1 MERASTYQNRP
12 GYRRISV
19 NVPADLVV
27 KIDLLAA
34 TRPDHPYR
42 AELVTEAIRVYLSQQ
57 VDPVIKLASL
67 TDSSESSTVLTAE
80 SE

>member
-1 MERASTYQNRP
+1 MEGQGGYQNRP

-34 TRPDHPYR
+34 TRTDHPYR

-57 VDPVIKLASL
+57 ADQIIKLASQIG
-67 TDSSESSTVLTAE
+67 SSESSAL
-80 SE
+80 